1 LLISLIAGSLRKQ
14 GVGVNTIVQQN
25 QEFSI
30 QNEDFPALP
39 GYKGCSSQIC
49 YYKLSVDLVGFP
61 HLPSVVPICLI
72 VYIYIYILKRIVLM
86 TLTFQYQLC
95 IFYSLLL

>member
-1 LLISLIAGSLRKQ
+1 M
-14 GVGVNTIVQQN
+14 QQN

-61 HLPSVVPICLI
+61 HFAICGADLFDCVYIFFETNCVTIYDLDLPISVVYLRQFVVINWPL
-72 VYIYIYILKRIVLM
+72 L
-86 TLTFQYQLC
+86 LC
-95 IFYSLLL
+95 IC

>member
-1 LLISLIAGSLRKQ
+1 MLISLIAGSLRKQ

-61 HLPSVVPICLI
+61 HFAICGADLFDC
-72 VYIYIYILKRIVLM
+72 VYIYFLKRIVLLI
-86 TLTFQYQLC
+86 LTFQYQLC